1 MITATQLSRNYPSLW
16 KRIFPFLSR
25 LVRKFNLQKNSFD
38 DQMLSIIDSSRR
50 ALVNEIGFKI
60 FEELVSSTISDPDS
74 INKKKL
80 RDIIEST
87 CEYISILER
96 VDEKLELDTDELPE
110 AFNIARR
117 TLRYFNLYEK
127 GSILDVS
134 PFFSGCGIVSDCY
147 GDVLVGDT
155 LYEIKSGERE
165 FRISDLK
172 QLLIYITLNFSMRN
186 TNISNV
192 AILNPRLGIFV
203 KITIKEFLELSS
215 GKSTIDT
222 FNELINFFDNT
233 DDFR

>member
-25 LVRKFNLQKNSFD
+25 LVRKCNLQKDSFD
-38 DQMLSIIDSSRR
+38 DQIISEIDPSRR
-50 ALVNEIGFKI
+50 ALVNELGFRL
-60 FEELVSSTISDPDS
+60 FEEIISSSISDPNS
-74 INKKKL
+74 INKDKL
-80 RDIIEST
+80 KDIIEST
-87 CEYISILER
+87 CAYISRLER
-96 VDEKLELDTDELPE
+96 VDENLELETDELPE

-117 TLRYFNLYEK
+117 TIRYFQLYEK
-127 GSILDVS
+127 NIKLDVS
-134 PFFSGCGIVSDCY
+134 PLFSGCGIVSDCY

-172 QLLIYITLNFSMRN
+172 QLLVYSTLNFSMRN

-203 KITIKEFLELSS
+203 KITIKEFLEVSS

-222 FNELINFFDNT
+222 FNELINFFDNP